1 MKELGR
7 NCCQLYLSSLGLL
20 MDDGYYLH
28 RVVGMDL
35 QNSKV
40 GIFLLMVN
48 SELTGSCY
56 FHTSLFA
63 RCIYPCWT
71 DTSEGLSCPGGTFL
85 AADCGWRLGHQLAMG
100 HRAGPFEMQAPF
112 SDCLLAPSCRQLTC
126 TVVLP
131 VLAVSLA
138 GLWSLTT
145 FWLAATVVWSSGSRS
160 FLSGCKRPSSQASS
174 SP

>member
-7 NCCQLYLSSLGLL
+7 NCCRLYLCSLGLL

-63 RCIYPCWT
+63 RCIYPC
-71 DTSEGLSCPGGTFL
+71 
-85 AADCGWRLGHQLAMG
+85 
-100 HRAGPFEMQAPF
+100 
-112 SDCLLAPSCRQLTC
+112 
-126 TVVLP
+126 
-131 VLAVSLA
+131 
-138 GLWSLTT
+138 
-145 FWLAATVVWSSGSRS
+145 
-160 FLSGCKRPSSQASS
+160 
-174 SP
+174 